1 MSSSCSPPEV
11 VTLDSSAEEKK
22 SASSAS
28 GVSFDLLHSCHSVAL
43 EKWGKK
49 AKNRLADL
57 K

>member
-11 VTLDSSAEEKK
+11 VTLDSSTEEKK
-22 SASSAS
+22 SASSSS